1 MTILNERGEAD
12 FDLYPY
18 RPSGTAGYAF
28 VVLFGLGGFVHLC
41 MLIPLRAW
49 FFIPFVMGCAGVSYK
64 IYYHHTKVTFTDIL
78 QGEAAG
84 YYGRAWS
91 HSNIRNGSPYLL
103 QLMLI
108 LASAPLLAASIYMT
122 LGRLI
127 RALDATDHAFLSPR
141 WTTKIYV
148 TIDIG
153 SFVTQLM
160 GTAMQ
165 ANGGADGVKQG
176 TTIVI
181 AGLGVQLGAFAI
193 FILSVIIFHRR
204 LVLEPTE
211 MSIMHKTWNRYMWM
225 LYTVSG
231 LIVVRSIFR
240 LAEFLEGNDGKLYKT
255 EAFLYVFDASLMFA
269 VVVFMAVLHP
279 GLLLRATRKREM
291 GIPLL

>member
-1 MTILNERGEAD
+1 MTMPILTARGEAD

-18 RPSGTAGYAF
+18 TPSASAGYAF
-28 VVLFGLGGFVHLC
+28 VALFSLGGLVHLC

-49 FFIPFVMGCAGVSYK
+49 FFIPFMLGCA
-64 IYYHHTKVTFTDIL
+64 
-78 QGEAAG
+78 GEAAG

-91 HSNIRNGSPYLL
+91 HSNIRSGSPYLL

-108 LASAPLLAASIYMT
+108 LASAPLLAASIYMI

-127 RALDATDHAFLSPR
+127 RALDATHHAVLSPR

-148 TIDIG
+148 LIDIG

-165 ANGGADGVKQG
+165 ASGDAAGAKTGN
-176 TTIVI
+176 TIVV
-181 AGLGVQLGAFAI
+181 AGLGVQLVAFSV
-193 FILSVIIFHRR
+193 FILSVAVFHRR

-211 MSIMHKTWNRYMWM
+211 ISMEHKSWARYMWM
-225 LYTVSG
+225 LYAVSG

-240 LAEFLEGNDGKLYKT
+240 LAEFLEGAEGKLYTT
-255 EAFLYVFDASLMFA
+255 EVFLYVFDASLMFA
-269 VVVFMAVLHP
+269 VVVISAAVHP
-279 GLLLRATRKREM
+279 GMLLRATRKRERD
-291 GIPLL
+291 IPLL

>member
-1 MTILNERGEAD
+1 MTVLSERGDAD

-18 RPSGTAGYAF
+18 RPSATAGYAF
-28 VVLFGLGGFVHLC
+28 VALFGLGGLVHLC

-49 FFIPFVMGCAGVSYK
+49 FFIPFVLGCA
-64 IYYHHTKVTFTDIL
+64 
-78 QGEAAG
+78 GEAAG

-91 HSNIRNGSPYLL
+91 HANIRSGSPYLL

-122 LGRLI
+122 LGRLV

-148 TIDIG
+148 IIDIG

-165 ANGGADGVKQG
+165 ANGGAEGAKQG
-176 TTIVI
+176 TTLVI

-193 FILSVIIFHRR
+193 FILSVAIFHRR
-204 LVLEPTE
+204 LVLEPTDVSME
-211 MSIMHKTWNRYMWM
+211 HKTWNRYMWM
-225 LYTVSG
+225 LYAVSG
-231 LIVVRSIFR
+231 LIVVRSVFR
-240 LAEFLEGNDGKLYKT
+240 LAEFVEGSNGKLYKT

-269 VVVFMAVLHP
+269 VVVNMAALHP
-279 GLLLRATRKREM
+279 GVLLRGTRKRER